1 MLVLCPTGVHGKGL
15 KLYNTVNIS
24 CNYCNF
30 FGITQS
36 PLNTVK
42 KWMLGTL
49 PLSPVRQLCVYV
61 WYSFRVSTFPTDF
74 CASACLA
81 QLLKKQTYL
90 PKRDPGGDLLIAVDH
105 CFSIRG
111 QGTVM
116 TGTVLQGSL
125 AVNDTVEIPALK
137 VGCTKPCQRSELG
150 ACLKACNASVIRIQI
165 FLGIWSSEDV
175 SSMLGEDKGIS
186 HVWWGL
192 TSFELGNLN
201 QVYIIRHAQ

>member
-1 MLVLCPTGVHGKGL
+1 MLVLCPTGVHETGL
-15 KLYNTVNIS
+15 KDIS

-30 FGITQS
+30 FGITQ
-36 PLNTVK
+36 PALNTVK
-42 KWMLGTL
+42 RLMLGTQ

-61 WYSFRVSTFPTDF
+61 TFPTTF
-74 CASACLA
+74 CTSACPT

-125 AVNDTVEIPALK
+125 AVNDTVEIPSLK
-137 VGCTKPCQRSELG
+137 VGCTKTCQHSELG
-150 ACLKACNASVIRIQI
+150 ACLKACNASQLLKFRDFVFWMEVQR
-165 FLGIWSSEDV
+165 
-175 SSMLGEDKGIS
+175 ML
-186 HVWWGL
+186 V
-192 TSFELGNLN
+192 
-201 QVYIIRHAQ
+201 QC